1 MDFEIPK
8 IKVYAKTD
16 DVGRIIAVDSDIFLP
31 DPTGWTQIDE
41 GEGDRYAHAQG
52 NYLPGPTF
60 TDDGVPRYK
69 WEEQQV
75 VERTTEEI
83 EEDRA
88 ALLPQEPS
96 SEEKLKNRLQAAEDA
111 LLFLMDLQ
119 MGGMF

>member
-1 MDFEIPK
+1 MAI
-8 IKVYAKTD
+8 VYAKVD
-16 DVGRIIAVDSDIFLP
+16 GGGRIVDGPQSSIFLL
-31 DPTGWTQIDE
+31 DPNGWTQIDE

-52 NYLPGPTF
+52 NYLPGPTL
-60 TDDGVPRYK
+60 TEEGIPCYQWDGEK
-69 WEEQQV
+69 V

-88 ALLPQEPS
+88 ALPSPEPTL
-96 SEEKLKNRLQAAEDA
+96 EEKLKTRLQAAEDA